1 MSRSEGFRRRD
12 RREVVAEEG
21 DAGRHAQQGTVSIAL
36 ALQRSLQHIA
46 LLIQGADD
54 II

>member
-1 MSRSEGFRRRD
+1 
-12 RREVVAEEG
+12 
-21 DAGRHAQQGTVSIAL
+21 VSIAL